1 MIKLRSARE
10 IHSRKCN
17 LHLQPVHPVH
27 ACHGDP
33 ALGSIIEPET
43 EQSTRSWLSRGGQEG
58 KVAAASG
65 MGSPKAAKSM
75 VKQRIWRHR
84 LVAPFAAVLIT
95 AVVVF
100 SGLFAQDPSGE
111 LDSYSLAAS
120 ASFFSW
126 FFSPLSPNL
135 YVFLLEFIGTRS
147 HLGVHCREC
156 G

>member
-1 MIKLRSARE
+1 
-10 IHSRKCN
+10 
-17 LHLQPVHPVH
+17 
-27 ACHGDP
+27 
-33 ALGSIIEPET
+33 
-43 EQSTRSWLSRGGQEG
+43 
-58 KVAAASG
+58 

-120 ASFFSW
+120 ASFFSCF
-126 FFSPLSPNL
+126 FFSPIT
-135 YVFLLEFIGTRS
+135 EFVCVLTRVYWDS
-147 HLGVHCREC
+147 
-156 G
+156 

>member
-33 ALGSIIEPET
+33 ALGSIESET
-43 EQSTRSWLSRGGQEG
+43 EQNTRSWLSRGGQEG
-58 KVAAASG
+58 KVAAAWGRPRRPRAWWSNASG
-65 MGSPKAAKSM
+65 VTGSS
-75 VKQRIWRHR
+75 RRS
-84 LVAPFAAVLIT
+84 LPF
-95 AVVVF
+95 
-100 SGLFAQDPSGE
+100 SSRPS
-111 LDSYSLAAS
+111 SYSPACSRRTQVVSSTVTVWQLVHLSSLA
-120 ASFFSW
+120 

-147 HLGVHCREC
+147 HLGVHCRER

>member
-1 MIKLRSARE
+1 LEFICRLRLQNRE
-10 IHSRKCN
+10 ANANASISSN
-17 LHLQPVHPVH
+17 PLLSS
-27 ACHGDP
+27 
-33 ALGSIIEPET
+33 SIIAII
-43 EQSTRSWLSRGGQEG
+43 SKSSG
-58 KVAAASG
+58 G

-120 ASFFSW
+120 ASFF
-126 FFSPLSPNL
+126 FCFLSPLSPNQ

-147 HLGVHCREC
+147 HLGVYCRER